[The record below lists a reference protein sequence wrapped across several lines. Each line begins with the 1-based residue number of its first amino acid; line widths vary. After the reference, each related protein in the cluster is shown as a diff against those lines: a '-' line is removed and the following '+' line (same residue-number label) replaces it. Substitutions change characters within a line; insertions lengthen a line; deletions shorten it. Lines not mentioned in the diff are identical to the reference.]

1 MISGSSLELRDSQ
14 TTPVPDYEVDPG
26 RAEAEL
32 SDRDVWG
39 NVERYRSVVSHCH
52 CGQSERHLDI
62 SGGVRPGVTSVEQ
75 TSRST
80 QHKNGTRTSWLP
92 PRL

>member
-1 MISGSSLELRDSQ
+1 MELRGSQ

-39 NVERYRSVVSHCH
+39 NVERYRSVTAAWLTVILIVIFQ
-52 CGQSERHLDI
+52 GG
-62 SGGVRPGVTSVEQ
+62 SGPGLQAWS
-75 TSRST
+75 
-80 QHKNGTRTSWLP
+80 
-92 PRL
+92 